1 MTPRPSISDM
11 SNALGDLL
19 VAERPFA
26 PAAGRAV
33 MVTSIYVLVAA
44 AWIAGSSLWAGIIG
58 GSTSPSPAALQ
69 TSTPPTPRG
78 IDLDA
83 PIAPSTDPK
92 PLPSR
97 RLP

>member
-1 MTPRPSISDM
+1 VTPRPSISDM
-11 SNALGDLL
+11 SNALGELL

-26 PAAGRAV
+26 PPLGRAV
-33 MVTSIYVLVAA
+33 MVTCLFVLVAA
-44 AWIAGSSLWAGIIG
+44 AWIAGTSLWAGISG
-58 GSTSPSPAALQ
+58 GSTSPGPAALQ
-69 TSTPPTPRG
+69 TPTPPTPRG

-97 RLP
+97 R

>member
-1 MTPRPSISDM
+1 MTAPRPTIHDM

-19 VAERPFA
+19 FAARPFA

-33 MVTSIYVLVAA
+33 IVTSIYVLVAA
-44 AWIAGSSLWAGIIG
+44 AWIAGSSLWAGITG
-58 GSTSPSPAALQ
+58 ASTSPSPTASQ
-69 TSTPPTPRG
+69 TPTPPTQRG

-83 PIAPSTDPK
+83 PIAPTT

-97 RLP
+97 RVP

>member
-1 MTPRPSISDM
+1 MTAPRPSIHDM

-44 AWIAGSSLWAGIIG
+44 AWIAGTSLWAGISG
-58 GSTSPSPAALQ
+58 GSTSPSPTASQ
-69 TSTPPTPRG
+69 TPTPPTQRG

-83 PIAPSTDPK
+83 PLPTDPK

-97 RLP
+97 R

>member
-1 MTPRPSISDM
+1 MTAPRPSISDM
-11 SNALGDLL
+11 SNALGELL

-26 PAAGRAV
+26 PPLGRAV

-44 AWIAGSSLWAGIIG
+44 AWIAGSSLWAGITG
-58 GSTSPSPAALQ
+58 ASTSTSPTALQ
-69 TSTPPTPRG
+69 NPTPPPPRG

-83 PIAPSTDPK
+83 PFAPST

-97 RLP
+97 R